1 MKKIF
6 ILTLIVSVLF
16 SKEIKAQTGVPDTLV
31 YLKNI
36 VANKTQYIGKPFS
49 VLLADLQ
56 IQIKHFM
63 PNTDII
69 HDISKETSTSFGFY
83 FPQNSDEMYL
93 AYPRLR
99 ITWQTPLDITLSDI
113 IRNNNRGSWNQ
124 SSNLLYSN
132 SIIADIKIRE

>member
-1 MKKIF
+1 MKKIVF
-6 ILTLIVSVLF
+6 VGLLFFSSSSNAQKAVS
-16 SKEIKAQTGVPDTLV
+16 DTLS
-31 YLKNI
+31 YLKTI
-36 VANKTQYIGKPFS
+36 VAHKTIYIGKPFS
-49 VLLADLQ
+49 ILLADFK

-69 HDISKETSTSFGFY
+69 HDVSKETSTSFGFY

-99 ITWQTPLDITLSDI
+99 ITWQTPLDIILSDN
-113 IRNNNRGSWNQ
+113 IRNNNRGLWNQ
-124 SSNLLYSN
+124 SSKLLYSN